1 LEDIE
6 DFAEE
11 SEGTYNPHQFMEN
24 LQIDSAKVLV

>member
-1 LEDIE
+1 LDDIE

-11 SEGTYNPHQFMEN
+11 EDGAFNPHQFMEN